1 MKKILLLDIENQPKT
16 ENELLSLLKSYAL
29 VYLVYAKSP
38 VALSLDGLQNLS
50 AHVVQ
55 KRLVLIKMPKT
66 GPDAADFGLAF
77 VAGQLSIQMQASE
90 AEFDVMSNDKK
101 FEYIVDLLKVMG
113 FRAQQK
119 KKEIQSTCFTK
130 LSLEHIHP
138 EKAEFKLLFAAVKLL
153 VKNQPKQFN
162 SLNNALKS
170 WLKGTSATIKQVIGQ
185 LKNYQLIQIQDQ
197 KVSYELNRMHE
208 LLKLEALKQS
218 KPIAITLPSIADIQL
233 KPHLQR
239 VKIYS
244 DYLAKS
250 GSSRPAKTA
259 SLLNSVR
266 SILGLEHQ
274 QAAQD
279 FIQVL
284 KKQDILKQD
293 NTKLIYNS
301 QLIQAW
307 ANLDKSCLIPMAIQ
321 AHIINQP
328 NTEILS

>member
-50 AHVVQ
+50 DYIAK

-77 VAGQLSIQMQASE
+77 VAGQLSIQMQTSE
-90 AEFDVMSNDKK
+90 TEFDVMSNDKK

-113 FRAQQK
+113 FQAQQK
-119 KKEIQSTCFTK
+119 KKEIQPNGPII
-130 LSLEHIHP
+130 LSLEQLDP
-138 EKAEFKLLFAAVKLL
+138 SKAEFKPLFTAVKLL
-153 VKNQPKQFN
+153 LKNQPKQFN

-170 WLKGTSATIKQVIGQ
+170 WLKGTSANIKQTITQ

-197 KVSYELNRMHE
+197 KVHYELNRMRE
-208 LLKLEALKQS
+208 LLKREACVQTQQMVM
-218 KPIAITLPSIADIQL
+218 TLPDIAEIQL
-233 KPHLQR
+233 RPHLQR

-244 DYLAKS
+244 DYLLKIANNRPVKS
-250 GSSRPAKTA
+250 T
-259 SLLNSVR
+259 SLLNSVIAVLR
-266 SILGLEHQ
+266 LEHQ
-274 QAAQD
+274 QNGQD

-284 KKQDILKQD
+284 KKQNIV
-293 NTKLIYNS
+293 KLENSKLLYNE

-307 ANLDKSCLIPMAIQ
+307 ASLDGSCLIPPEIQ
-321 AHIINQP
+321 SNLINQP